1 MLIGT
6 STMANRKLLLFAQ
19 VGERNRYLLI
29 VSFIFSHSSTGLGNV
44 KLLDKKGA
52 TVAQRKSER
61 KSMERLKDAQFAPQ
75 TWKIFK
81 SYWMNCRAILFLVG
95 NAIPKLILVGFSG
108 YDL

>member
-1 MLIGT
+1 
-6 STMANRKLLLFAQ
+6 LFAQ
-19 VGERNRYLLI
+19 AGERNRYLLV

-52 TVAQRKSER
+52 TVAEQKSER
-61 KSMERLKDAQFAPQ
+61 KLMKRLKDPQFAPQ

-81 SYWMNCRAILFLVG
+81 SYWMNCRANHLLKARGIFKHFFLVG

-108 YDL
+108 YD